1 MGALRRRINRVS
13 HWTGLPL
20 GLPLVAFAVYIAIG
34 GRALTDPDDRAEMI
48 GAALFFSFVAP
59 VVYLLARAVG
69 WISAEIV
76 D

>member
-13 HWTGLPL
+13 HWTGLLL
-20 GLPLVAFAVYIAIG
+20 GLPLVGFAVYIAIS
-34 GRALTDPDDRAEMI
+34 GRGMTDPDDRAEMI
-48 GAALFFSFVAP
+48 GAALFFSIVAP
-59 VVYLLARAVG
+59 LVYLVARTVG

>member
-1 MGALRRRINRVS
+1 MGALRRRINRVA
-13 HWTGLPL
+13 HWT

-34 GRALTDPDDRAEMI
+34 GRTLTDPDDRAEMI
-48 GAALFFSFVAP
+48 GAVLFFSFVAP
-59 VVYLLARAVG
+59 VVYLLVRTVG